1 VVEEVSGKPQ
11 RDSNGAEIMNIQH
24 FPKDGGMR
32 ILSISRARD
41 GGYLLRIGYY
51 NRAKKVNEQQVM
63 RLNDHEIAYLAV
75 KLLGLVLGNG
85 V

>member
-11 RDSNGAEIMNIQH
+11 KNSNGAEIVNIQH

-32 ILSISRARD
+32 VLSLSKARD
-41 GGYLLRIGYY
+41 SGYLLRIGYY
-51 NRAKKVNEQQVM
+51 NRAKNVNEQQVM
-63 RLNDHEIAYLAV
+63 RLDDREIAYLAV
-75 KLLGLVLGNG
+75 KLLGLVLNDG